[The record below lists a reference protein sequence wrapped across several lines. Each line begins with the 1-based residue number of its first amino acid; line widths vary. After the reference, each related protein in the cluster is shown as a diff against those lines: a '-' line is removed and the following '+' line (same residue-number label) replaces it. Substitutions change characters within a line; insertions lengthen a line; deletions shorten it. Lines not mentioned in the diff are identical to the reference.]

1 MGFDKN
7 LLTKTPMRKIHILL
21 ANILF
26 IIHFLLGVFIL
37 LGWLFPNIKILY
49 LVILLLWISSWIFL
63 GYCPITKWEFL
74 LRRKYDKSIDPNA
87 EAIKYYVYKFP
98 KKDIPSQTIFMS
110 GIVICIV
117 LVILTLFIK

>member
-1 MGFDKN
+1 MSFDKN

-49 LVILLLWISSWIFL
+49 LMILLLWISSWIFL

-87 EAIKYYVYKFP
+87 EAIKYYVYKFL